1 MPDLSIHD
9 HQGVVVL
16 DLARMAGAVRA
27 ALEKVIREDSGRPGS
42 LAGLDEVE
50 ISFVDDEAIGR
61 VHGEFLGDPEPTDV
75 ITFDHGEILIS
86 AETGQRRAE
95 EFGHSAEREC
105 VLYAVHG
112 MLHLQGFDDH
122 EAGDAARM
130 KEVQER
136 ILGEVWPWEGGA

>member
-16 DLARMAGAVRA
+16 DLPRMAGAVRS
-27 ALEKVIREDSGRPGS
+27 ALEKVIREDSGRPAA
-42 LAGLDEVE
+42 LAGLDELE
-50 ISFVDDEAIGR
+50 ISFVDDAAIGR
-61 VHGEFLGDPEPTDV
+61 VHGEFLGDPDPTDV

-86 AETGQRRAE
+86 AETGKRRAE
-95 EFGHSAEREC
+95 EFAHSAEREC

-136 ILGEVWPWEGGA
+136 ILGEVWPMEGGA

>member
-1 MPDLSIHD
+1 MPDLSLHD
-9 HQGVVVL
+9 HQGVVL
-16 DLARMAGAVRA
+16 DLPRMAEAVRE
-27 ALEKVIREDSGRPGS
+27 ALGRVVREESGRAAG

-50 ISFVDDEAIGR
+50 ISLVDDAAIGR
-61 VHGEFLGDPEPTDV
+61 VHGEFLGDPGPTDV

-86 AETGQRRAE
+86 VETGKRRAV
-95 EFGHSAEREC
+95 EFGHSVEREC

-136 ILGEVWPWEGGA
+136 ILREVWPLEEQA

>member
-9 HQGVVVL
+9 HQGVVEL
-16 DLARMAGAVRA
+16 DLPRMAGAVRA
-27 ALEKVIREDSGRPGS
+27 ALEKVIREDSGRPAA
-42 LAGLDEVE
+42 LEGLDEVE
-50 ISFVDDEAIGR
+50 ISFVDDAAIGR

-86 AETGQRRAE
+86 AETGMRRAE

-130 KEVQER
+130 REVQER
-136 ILGEVWPWEGGA
+136 ILGEIWPEEGGA

>member
-16 DLARMAGAVRA
+16 DLPRMAGAVRA
-27 ALEKVIREDSGRPGS
+27 ALEKVIRENSGRPAA

-50 ISFVDDEAIGR
+50 ISLVDDAAIGR

-86 AETGQRRAE
+86 AETGKRRAE
-95 EFGHSAEREC
+95 EFGHSPEREC